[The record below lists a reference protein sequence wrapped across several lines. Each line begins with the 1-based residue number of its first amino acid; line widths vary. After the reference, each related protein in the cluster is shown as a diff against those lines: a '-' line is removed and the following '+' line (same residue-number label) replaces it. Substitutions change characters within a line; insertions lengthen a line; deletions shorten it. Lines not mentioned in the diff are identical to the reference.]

1 MARRALARLSTA
13 LASIPL
19 PGDYSRI
26 ALAAQRGGMGDLPQA
41 AGTGCRRRATMTD
54 DNNDKAGFYTI
65 TQQLEDIEHGRAK
78 ADLTFIAHQNEQ
90 MLDKLD
96 DLVREVRDEVGGLRR
111 DVQFIGLVAAV
122 SRLRTQKRF
131 RPPWKNIR

>member
-1 MARRALARLSTA
+1 
-13 LASIPL
+13 
-19 PGDYSRI
+19 
-26 ALAAQRGGMGDLPQA
+26 
-41 AGTGCRRRATMTD
+41 
-54 DNNDKAGFYTI
+54 
-65 TQQLEDIEHGRAK
+65 
-78 ADLTFIAHQNEQ
+78 

-131 RPPWKNIR
+131 WPPWKNIR